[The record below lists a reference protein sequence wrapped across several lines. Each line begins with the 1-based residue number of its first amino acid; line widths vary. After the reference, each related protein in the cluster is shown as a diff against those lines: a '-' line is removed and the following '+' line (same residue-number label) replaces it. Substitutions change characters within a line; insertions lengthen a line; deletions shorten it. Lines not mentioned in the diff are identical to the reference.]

1 MFYSKTILHG
11 IAFICVHSFPIIMGV
26 SIFYTQ
32 DNVCSDI
39 PKNCIFPKGSIYYI
53 SAVLLLSF
61 LLIVTAFYCLIL
73 YHLWSRKLWPLRYEY
88 PYTKR
93 EDIIEMDSVYQLQ
106 FPIFH
111 AKIMMISLWSIFYT
125 ILIWGMGILGRI
137 LRKLGIASYLIPLNI
152 FVLFYTY
159 SMLKGVRDESRRL
172 MFILYIGNICQA
184 ILLYLG
190 TIDYCHVILHKS
202 VRYCFKYSPFF
213 DTFFVIS
220 VISWILLILSILNS
234 IRCQGNFKKG
244 LGFYLRYEPT
254 PDEFKVEN
262 TLKKRESTP
271 ADFDL

>member
-1 MFYSKTILHG
+1 
-11 IAFICVHSFPIIMGV
+11 MGV

-39 PKNCIFPKGSIYYI
+39 PKDCIFPKGSIYYI

-73 YHLWSRKLWPLRYEY
+73 YHLWARKLWPLRHEY

-159 SMLKGVRDESRRL
+159 SMLKGVRDESRR
-172 MFILYIGNICQA
+172 
-184 ILLYLG
+184 
-190 TIDYCHVILHKS
+190 
-202 VRYCFKYSPFF
+202 
-213 DTFFVIS
+213 
-220 VISWILLILSILNS
+220 
-234 IRCQGNFKKG
+234 CQGNFKKG

-262 TLKKRESTP
+262 TLKKRESTS